1 MLGASSTLP
10 AYSRGA
16 LGFTEFTEEERRAFT
31 PVRQRLV
38 CVHPATG
45 RKSLYLSSHI
55 GSTIRIATSP
65 TIHARQTKR

>member
-1 MLGASSTLP
+1 M
-10 AYSRGA
+10 RGRFFNTPSLFA
-16 LGFTEFTEEERRAFT
+16 RRLGFTEFTEEERRAFT

-65 TIHARQTKR
+65 TIHARQTKG